1 MLKKTL
7 KIMKRKY
14 KYTLIVEL
22 LGFIGSYIIYACCTG
37 RLDIWNLPDGLFR
50 MFLASTIFIS
60 IVCGIFMNLVENELY
75 K

>member
-1 MLKKTL
+1 
-7 KIMKRKY
+7 MKRKY

-22 LGFIGSYIIYACCTG
+22 LGFIGSYIIYAFCTG

-50 MFLASTIFIS
+50 MFLASTIFIGV
-60 IVCGIFMNLVENELY
+60 IFGIFINLVENELY

>member
-1 MLKKTL
+1 
-7 KIMKRKY
+7 MKRKY

-22 LGFIGSYIIYACCTG
+22 LGFIGSYIIYAFCTG

-50 MFLASTIFIS
+50 MFLASTIFMC

>member
-1 MLKKTL
+1 
-7 KIMKRKY
+7 MKRRY

-22 LGFIGSYIIYACCTG
+22 AGIIGSYIIYAYCTG
-37 RLDIWNLPDGLFR
+37 RFDIWNLPDGLFR
-50 MFLASTIFIS
+50 MFLVSTIFMC

>member
-1 MLKKTL
+1 
-7 KIMKRKY
+7 MKRKY

-37 RLDIWNLPDGLFR
+37 RLDIWNLPESFFR
-50 MFLASTIFIS
+50 MFLVSTIVMCLIG
-60 IVCGIFMNLVENELY
+60 GILMNLVENEIE

>member
-1 MLKKTL
+1 
-7 KIMKRKY
+7 MKRRY
-14 KYTLIVEL
+14 KYTLIVEFA
-22 LGFIGSYIIYACCTG
+22 GIVGSYIIYAYCTG

-50 MFLASTIFIS
+50 MFLASTIFMC

>member
-1 MLKKTL
+1 
-7 KIMKRKY
+7 MKRRY

-22 LGFIGSYIIYACCTG
+22 AGIIGSYFIYAFYTG
-37 RLDIWNLPDGLFR
+37 RFDIWNLPDGLFR
-50 MFLASTIFIS
+50 MFLVSTIFMC

>member
-1 MLKKTL
+1 
-7 KIMKRKY
+7 MKRRY

-22 LGFIGSYIIYACCTG
+22 AGIIGSYIIYAYCTG

-50 MFLASTIFIS
+50 MFLASTIFMC

>member
-1 MLKKTL
+1 
-7 KIMKRKY
+7 MKRKY

-22 LGFIGSYIIYACCTG
+22 AGIIGSYIIYAFCTG

-50 MFLASTIFIS
+50 MFLASTIFMC